1 MVSKRRPRRSDRV
14 LRLSKLSLE
23 NFIIDIRDLLE
34 KPETQDSFKKVPFS
48 YSFYERLQLTCIL
61 EAFFSFFGRRWNS
74 CRFSIYKFLF
84 KKSRPG
90 RNSTTHRFRPGCP
103 IFSQWRNLYKGPR
116 IGFSIVKQD
125 NAVITPRFRQLEPSI
140 GIFSTVQTLSMGQEF
155 LFSRNIWLMCCFIRP
170 MRPQARWVIE
180 GSIRDWLGKWSR

>member
-125 NAVITPRFRQLEPSI
+125 NAVTTHHPQIPPTWTLHRNLFNSSNTINGSGVSI
-140 GIFSTVQTLSMGQEF
+140 FAQYLINVL
-155 LFSRNIWLMCCFIRP
+155 LY
-170 MRPQARWVIE
+170 
-180 GSIRDWLGKWSR
+180 

>member
-103 IFSQWRNLYKGPR
+103 IFSQWRNF
-116 IGFSIVKQD
+116 IVCFSGWSVLLLFC
-125 NAVITPRFRQLEPSI
+125 AP
-140 GIFSTVQTLSMGQEF
+140 FSAYLSLF
-155 LFSRNIWLMCCFIRP
+155 LTRMPDFFAMKKFI
-170 MRPQARWVIE
+170 
-180 GSIRDWLGKWSR
+180 